1 MWADETARVGA
12 GVGIEVMRRR
22 ERRGG
27 KWAVGPENPGR
38 AAASHLRY
46 GQLLTPQLLPPLGSS
61 PGCQANASGP
71 SSELGGNHGF
81 FDASFPISE
90 SHGPPASQL

>member
-1 MWADETARVGA
+1 MRPRGWGLGWASRLCGGGKGE
-12 GVGIEVMRRR
+12 
-22 ERRGG
+22 GG